1 MRDTT
6 EMAEM
11 GENEGIR
18 PLKEQ
23 IEEELARP
31 IKWAWQAKRKAFLQ
45 RVWDLNFS
53 PEALERKEGFKNEKD

>member
-1 MRDTT
+1 MKTTDDTT
-6 EMAEM
+6 EM
-11 GENEGIR
+11 GESEGIR

-45 RVWDLNFS
+45 RVWDFNFS
-53 PEALERKEGFKNEKD
+53 PEALKRKEGFKNESD